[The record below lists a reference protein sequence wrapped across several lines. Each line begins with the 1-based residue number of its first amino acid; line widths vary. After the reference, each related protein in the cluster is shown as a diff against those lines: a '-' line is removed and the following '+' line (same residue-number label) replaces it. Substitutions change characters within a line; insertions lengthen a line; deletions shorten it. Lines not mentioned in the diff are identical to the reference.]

1 MTNRYIVTFFLC
13 MWVISITAPSL
24 FYFAIEDPALIITM
38 NANEEEPGEAE
49 KKDSS
54 EETLVLPETL
64 HIQLVLAAAGP
75 SLILKDQIDL
85 PDIIREIILP
95 PPEYGTLT

>member
-1 MTNRYIVTFFLC
+1 

-24 FYFAIEDPALIITM
+24 FYFAMEDPALIISM
-38 NANEEEPGEAE
+38 NANEEEPGEVE
-49 KKDSS
+49 KKDST
-54 EETLVLPETL
+54 EETLVPRETL
-64 HIQLVLAAAGP
+64 HIQMVIAAAGP

-95 PPEYGTLT
+95 PPEYGSRT